1 MSRKEQLIVAE
12 GISKK
17 NILPQFG
24 KNNEANTKT
33 EDTFRKFMYEKK
45 PITEATLTENPLMAL
60 GAVLGRGAGAA
71 LGGEAAG
78 AAAGEAAAASG
89 VTKPVMKGVGQA
101 AMDLAAKGGENEPS
115 DNQEIADTSGTGAN
129 ESIVKAFLNDLNE
142 TMNKN

>member
-78 AAAGEAAAASG
+78 AAAG